1 MKRLA
6 IFMAGLVVLAATQA
20 QAADLRIY
28 QSANDW
34 FGLANGQVT
43 WSSFVADL
51 PDGARSF
58 GSFPDAEGLYAAVRA
73 AAPARLKRL
82 GISLDPTSGCRENQ
96 TTNAAG
102 ILGWAFSC
110 SFAIR
115 TADSPPPVA
124 AAPVKPPAAVKPL
137 AAKPAAPVVKASPAP
152 LVATAP
158 TEPAPIVA
166 AGPPDPAEALNAKVK
181 ADNAAV
187 DARNLAVRQT
197 YEADQAAFEA
207 KKRDNAAKYAADL
220 AAHDAEVRAL
230 EAQHAR
236 EMADWEARV
245 KACKRGDTSQ
255 CAK

>member
-1 MKRLA
+1 MRQLA
-6 IFMAGLVVLAATQA
+6 FFIAGLTMLAGTGA

-28 QSANDW
+28 HSANDW
-34 FGLANGQVT
+34 FGLGNGEVT

-58 GSFPDAEGLYAAVRA
+58 GSFPDAEGLFAAVKA

-82 GISLDPTSGCRENQ
+82 GISLDPASGCREVQ

-102 ILGWAFSC
+102 TLGWAFSC

-115 TADSPPPVA
+115 TADSPPAVA
-124 AAPVKPPAAVKPL
+124 PAPVVKPV
-137 AAKPAAPVVKASPAP
+137 AAKPAAQVVKPGPAAV
-152 LVATAP
+152 VAEAP
-158 TEPAPIVA
+158 TETAPVI
-166 AGPPDPAEALNAKVK
+166 AGPPDPAEALNARVK

-187 DARNLAVRQT
+187 DARNLAVRQK

-220 AAHDAEVRAL
+220 AAHDAEVKAL

-236 EMADWEARV
+236 EIADWEARV
-245 KACKRGDTSQ
+245 TACKRGDTSQ

>member
-1 MKRLA
+1 MRRAA
-6 IFMAGLVVLAATQA
+6 IFMAGALMLAASSV

-34 FGLANGQVT
+34 FGLNNGEVT

-82 GISLDPTSGCRENQ
+82 GISLDPASGCREAQ

-102 ILGWAFSC
+102 TLGWAFSC

-124 AAPVKPPAAVKPL
+124 VA
-137 AAKPAAPVVKASPAP
+137 AAKPAVTPKPVATKPAAAVAKASPAP
-152 LVATAP
+152 AVTTAP
-158 TEPAPIVA
+158 AEPAPVVV

-187 DARNLAVRQT
+187 DARNLAVRQK
-197 YEADQAAFEA
+197 YEADQAAFES

-220 AAHDAEVRAL
+220 AAHEAEVKAL

-245 KACKRGDTSQ
+245 KACKRGDSSQ

>member
-1 MKRLA
+1 MRRLTLM
-6 IFMAGLVVLAATQA
+6 MAGLALLGGTGA

-34 FGLANGQVT
+34 FGLGSGEVT

-58 GSFPDAEGLYAAVRA
+58 GSFPDAEGLYSAVRA
-73 AAPARLKRL
+73 AAPAKLKRL
-82 GISLDPTSGCRENQ
+82 GISLDPASGCQEAQ

-102 ILGWAFSC
+102 TLGWAFSC

-115 TADSPPPVA
+115 TGDTPPAVAPAPVA
-124 AAPVKPPAAVKPL
+124 KTV
-137 AAKPAAPVVKASPAP
+137 AAKPAVQVVKPAPAALMVEAPMEAAPV
-152 LVATAP
+152 
-158 TEPAPIVA
+158 I

-187 DARNLAVRQT
+187 DARNLAVRQK

-236 EMADWEARV
+236 EIADWEARV
-245 KACKRGDTSQ
+245 RACKRGDTSQ

>member
-1 MKRLA
+1 MRRAA
-6 IFMAGLVVLAATQA
+6 IFMAGLMALASTQV

-34 FGLANGQVT
+34 FGLANGEVT

-82 GISLDPTSGCRENQ
+82 GISLDPTSGCREAQ

-102 ILGWAFSC
+102 TLGWAFSC

-115 TADSPPPVA
+115 TADSPPAVA
-124 AAPVKPPAAVKPL
+124 AAAVKPSKPV
-137 AAKPAAPVVKASPAP
+137 AAKPAAPVAKASPAP
-152 LVATAP
+152 VVATAP
-158 TEPAPIVA
+158 TEPAPIVV

-187 DARNLAVRQT
+187 DARNLAVRQK

-220 AAHDAEVRAL
+220 AAHDAEVKAL

-236 EMADWEARV
+236 EIADWEARV
-245 KACKRGDTSQ
+245 KACKRGDSSQ